1 MQIIHPFRTFCSEDY
16 FPEGVFINRAGTR
29 QLSYDEVS
37 SIIVTVQETFCQAQA
52 QVRLLLRLLL
62 RLSLWLALAAFH
74 QYNF

>member
-37 SIIVTVQETFCQAQA
+37 SIIVTVQETFIISLH
-52 QVRLLLRLLL
+52 VNLLIRD
-62 RLSLWLALAAFH
+62 RG
-74 QYNF
+74 

>member
-37 SIIVTVQETFCQAQA
+37 SIIVTVQETFIISLH
-52 QVRLLLRLLL
+52 VYLLIRD
-62 RLSLWLALAAFH
+62 RG
-74 QYNF
+74 